1 MKILMTTWEFPP
13 IKVGGIGSHCFDL
26 CKALSEQGAEVH
38 VLTFGEHARHEI
50 VDNISVHRI
59 PSGHAPDTISWATF
73 LGHQMEKK
81 AIELDKEENFDVV
94 HAHDWMMVPAGVGIK
109 KTLDLPMVFT
119 LHSTEHGRSGIH
131 DSYTKMINDLE
142 WYGTYEANEIITVG
156 QDFYKEVRWLF
167 NPPEDKLHYIPNGV
181 DVDRF
186 DTNTFSVDKND
197 YALDWEKIVLFVGRL
212 THQKGVEHLIKA
224 MPAVLNENSDAK
236 FVLAGGGAIDHYRG
250 IAHAHGI
257 GGKALFTGYV
267 PEHVLLSLFKT
278 SEVAVAPS
286 IYEPF
291 GIVALEAGAARKPIV
306 GSFVGG
312 LKETIVHETTGLH
325 SYPADYKSIAS
336 QLNAALSDPFW
347 AKRMGLNG
355 RKRVE
360 KNYRWNRIAALTFK
374 CYLKAQGTIE

>member
-1 MKILMTTWEFPP
+1 
-13 IKVGGIGSHCFDL
+13 
-26 CKALSEQGAEVH
+26 
-38 VLTFGEHARHEI
+38 
-50 VDNISVHRI
+50 
-59 PSGHAPDTISWATF
+59 
-73 LGHQMEKK
+73 
-81 AIELDKEENFDVV
+81 
-94 HAHDWMMVPAGVGIK
+94 
-109 KTLDLPMVFT
+109 
-119 LHSTEHGRSGIH
+119 
-131 DSYTKMINDLE
+131 
-142 WYGTYEANEIITVG
+142 
-156 QDFYKEVRWLF
+156 
-167 NPPEDKLHYIPNGV
+167 
-181 DVDRF
+181 
-186 DTNTFSVDKND
+186 
-197 YALDWEKIVLFVGRL
+197 
-212 THQKGVEHLIKA
+212 
-224 MPAVLNENSDAK
+224 
-236 FVLAGGGAIDHYRG
+236 
-250 IAHAHGI
+250 
-257 GGKALFTGYV
+257 LFTGYV